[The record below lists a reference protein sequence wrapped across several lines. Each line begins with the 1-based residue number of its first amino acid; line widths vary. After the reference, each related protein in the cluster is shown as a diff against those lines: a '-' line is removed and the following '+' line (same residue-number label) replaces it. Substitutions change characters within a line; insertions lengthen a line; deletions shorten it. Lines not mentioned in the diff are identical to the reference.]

1 MEAITN
7 SADPSDPWVRGFL
20 RRLGYHLAAE
30 WQEMPECELRD
41 IVGEAAN
48 DLIDLVHAEDDAAEA
63 VRQSPT
69 LRVVD

>member
-1 MEAITN
+1 MDAITN
-7 SADPSDPWVRGFL
+7 SADASEAWVRGFL
-20 RRLGYHLAAE
+20 RRLGYMLAAE

-48 DLIDLVHAEDDAAEA
+48 DLIDIVHAEDDAAESKRAA
-63 VRQSPT
+63 VR

>member
-1 MEAITN
+1 MDAITN

-20 RRLGYHLAAE
+20 RRLGYMLAAE

-48 DLIDLVHAEDDAAEA
+48 DLIDIVHAEDDAAESKRAA
-63 VRQSPT
+63 VR